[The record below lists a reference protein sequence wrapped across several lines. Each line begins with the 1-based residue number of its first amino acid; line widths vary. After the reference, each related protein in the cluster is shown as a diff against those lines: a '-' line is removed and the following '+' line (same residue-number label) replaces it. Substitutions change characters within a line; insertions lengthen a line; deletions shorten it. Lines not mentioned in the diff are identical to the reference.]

1 MYSSMIQEEKGRK
14 IRIPPTYGNLMYSV
28 TLSNPSA
35 ATLISRKLLDLS
47 RPTGKLV
54 QWIIFFPSMFILYFT
69 FNFFFIPEV
78 SCNFLYSFTSV
89 LWTALFDFKIQFSSS
104 ALTASNLVQD
114 GDISLCPWLLD
125 WCLSPVKDNL
135 NAHQARVIKQC
146 PRRAATRK
154 SSSLL
159 QLKVSTLQG

>member
-14 IRIPPTYGNLMYSV
+14 IPPPYGNLMYSV

-35 ATLISRKLLDLS
+35 ATLTSRKLLS
-47 RPTGKLV
+47 RPTGKLA
-54 QWIIFFPSMFILYFT
+54 QWIIFFPSMFT

-114 GDISLCPWLLD
+114 GDVSLCHWLLH

-135 NAHQARVIKQC
+135 NAHQARVFKQC
-146 PRRAATRK
+146 PRRAATRN
-154 SSSLL
+154 SSSRL